1 MSNGKTSSQKK
12 RVKKLRS
19 SFVWRVKLHSWNSTV
34 KMNSLTDGNPFSVPS
49 HTPGETLMTSTDL
62 ARLKWKIIDGTQNDC
77 HTRFSTKP
85 YMVYRSFRN
94 IRRLYAIYVH
104 FTFYW
109 AFPLHSSYGGF
120 QPPPLHLLKSLCS
133 LPSFLFHPLLRYF
146 RQFPPTSRKSLLP

>member
-1 MSNGKTSSQKK
+1 MGRHPVKKT

-109 AFPLHSSYGGF
+109 AFPLHSSYGGSS
-120 QPPPLHLLKSLCS
+120 PPPPPPPFKIFVSA
-133 LPSFLFHPLLRYF
+133 PLFSV
-146 RQFPPTSRKSLLP
+146 PPPFKVF